1 LVSLLSL
8 LDCCREIL
16 VNNTKIDVLN
26 DRDNRNFGKMTNVI
40 GCDQHWLVL
49 SRRVWVYMGGGGV
62 DGEDSG
68 LDGSGIFQSSIG
80 IWNCQHQTCQEN
92 RQDKKQ
98 MGL

>member
-1 LVSLLSL
+1 
-8 LDCCREIL
+8 
-16 VNNTKIDVLN
+16 
-26 DRDNRNFGKMTNVI
+26 
-40 GCDQHWLVL
+40 
-49 SRRVWVYMGGGGV
+49 MGGGGV